1 MRPSDQRGSAP
12 VTSFH
17 CHWCGISG
25 PKGPEWSFTPMG
37 LLPPDSDLVR
47 VPSRGPVCLCSA
59 CSVRAAHSEAEG
71 LELCQPQTLPGPLA
85 GSWGGGGRLLHPSP
99 MTRRTCTA
107 GGGGDSRGWRGMK
120 SQVLTSS
127 FLGGASSA
135 TRKEVALVPTW
146 GLPPANLH
154 PARQL
159 FLGRAGAS
167 KRGPTLLSAGRTCDP
182 IQHIRADSHRPAGT
196 EKKKKT
202 VVRKK
207 PALRSEV

>member
-1 MRPSDQRGSAP
+1 MRTRRSLCMRPSDQRGSAP

-85 GSWGGGGRLLHPSP
+85 GSWGGGGPAAAPFPHDTKDVHS
-99 MTRRTCTA
+99 
-107 GGGGDSRGWRGMK
+107 WRGRGQQGVEGDEV
-120 SQVLTSS
+120 SGSDLLL
-127 FLGGASSA
+127 LGWSLL
-135 TRKEVALVPTW
+135 RHKE
-146 GLPPANLH
+146 G
-154 PARQL
+154 
-159 FLGRAGAS
+159 GC
-167 KRGPTLLSAGRTCDP
+167 LSAHMGPAASQSPSRQATVPGEGRC
-182 IQHIRADSHRPAGT
+182 
-196 EKKKKT
+196 E
-202 VVRKK
+202 
-207 PALRSEV
+207 

>member
-17 CHWCGISG
+17 RHWCGISG

-47 VPSRGPVCLCSA
+47 VPSRGPGRLVCLCSA
-59 CSVRAAHSEAEG
+59 CSVRAVQRQGSSLGSRGAG
-71 LELCQPQTLPGPLA
+71 TLPTPDTPWASGRLL
-85 GSWGGGGRLLHPSP
+85 GWGGRLLHPSP

-107 GGGGDSRGWRGMK
+107 GGGGDCRGWRGMK

-127 FLGGASSA
+127 FLGGASPA
-135 TRKEVALVPTW
+135 TRKAAALVPTW

-167 KRGPTLLSAGRTCDP
+167 KEGPHPPLS
-182 IQHIRADSHRPAGT
+182 
-196 EKKKKT
+196 
-202 VVRKK
+202 RKD
-207 PALRSEV
+207 L